1 MRFGYIHLD
10 YYKNTQ
16 TDTYNLQEIGL
27 AKALVELGHEM
38 VIVFW
43 VPKNDSRCNL
53 TMEVLPGIT
62 IKYLKFRLHI
72 IHHVLPDFEQLD
84 NLGLDVLHLQCDNLL
99 FVPEA
104 INYCREKGWIH
115 YCYVGT
121 IHSSSKKAI
130 TRFLVDFLSQRN
142 FFYLRKTKVFCK
154 TPAVM
159 HELQE
164 RNVTNVDWAPV
175 GLDISIIPTITQT
188 KSEIRREL
196 AIPENK
202 KIVFLVCALRQDK
215 RPLDIFPLASL
226 LGDKFLLV
234 HVGIDG
240 NQAEIYKAELSKG
253 YNNIIFLG
261 TVFNQEIHKYYKIAD
276 WVINFNPNEIFGMA
290 ILEAMF
296 HNVTIVAR
304 HAPGPDCI
312 IEDGQSGFLCDSV
325 EEMAKIIKNGNKIN
339 GARNRLLEKFTWK
352 ASAKSIISYTTTSI

>member
-10 YYKNTQ
+10 YYKNIQ

-27 AKALVELGHEM
+27 SKALVELGHEM

-43 VPKNDSRCNL
+43 VPENDSRCNL
-53 TMEVLPGIT
+53 TIEVLPGIT
-62 IKYLKFRLHI
+62 IKYLKYRFHI
-72 IHHVLPDFEQLD
+72 IHHVLPNFELLD
-84 NLGLDVLHLQCDNLL
+84 DLELDVLHLQCDNLL
-99 FVPEA
+99 FAPEA
-104 INYCREKGWIH
+104 IRYCRRKGWKH

-130 TRFLVDFLSQRN
+130 TRFIVDFLSQRN
-142 FFYLRKTKVFCK
+142 FFYLRNTKVFCK

-159 HELQE
+159 NELRD
-164 RNVTNVDWAPV
+164 RNVTNAEWVPV
-175 GLDISIIPTITQT
+175 GLDISIIPSIKQT
-188 KSEIRREL
+188 RSEIRREL
-196 AIPENK
+196 TIPENK
-202 KIVFLVCALRQDK
+202 EVVFLVCALRQDK
-215 RPLDIFPLASL
+215 RPLDIFTLANL
-226 LGDKFLLV
+226 LGDKYLLI
-234 HVGIDG
+234 HVGIEG
-240 NQAEIYKAELSKG
+240 NQASVYKTELSKG
-253 YNNIIFLG
+253 YKNIVFLG

-325 EEMAKIIKNGNKIN
+325 EEMATIIKKGKKTY
-339 GARNRLLEKFTWK
+339 GAKTRLFENFTWK
-352 ASAKSIISYTTTSI
+352 ASAKKIISNIATGL